1 MLSHWKKRNLQ
12 PFSISFSYFPSG
24 TWWTNRSSLLL
35 RLSFLELLFPTW
47 FPKTFITPSKFWYDW
62 VLVLSPSLSPHLF
75 LHLWPPFTWAEGAVV
90 PLCLWGQFCQ
100 ISPSRGLFVSFLLL
114 SVGAG
119 NGGGS
124 VSEPILSH
132 NAPVSITDRP
142 ICLFGL
148 LGVNKESK
156 APWKKVTPHGQ
167 WAPPKHVFAPPSD
180 WFFLSFSFLSFCH
193 SFSLCQ

>member
-1 MLSHWKKRNLQ
+1 MTGFSLSLFLA
-12 PFSISFSYFPSG
+12 FSL
-24 TWWTNRSSLLL
+24 SLSLSIH
-35 RLSFLELLFPTW
+35 LSFH
-47 FPKTFITPSKFWYDW
+47 
-62 VLVLSPSLSPHLF
+62 LSPL
-75 LHLWPPFTWAEGAVV
+75 FTWAKGAVV
-90 PLCLWGQFCQ
+90 PLCLGGQFCQ
-100 ISPSRGLFVSFLLL
+100 ISPSGGLFVPFLSL

-124 VSEPILSH
+124 VSELVLSH

-156 APWKKVTPHGQ
+156 ASWKKKGIPHGR

-180 WFFLSFSFLSFCH
+180 WCFLSSSFLPFRR